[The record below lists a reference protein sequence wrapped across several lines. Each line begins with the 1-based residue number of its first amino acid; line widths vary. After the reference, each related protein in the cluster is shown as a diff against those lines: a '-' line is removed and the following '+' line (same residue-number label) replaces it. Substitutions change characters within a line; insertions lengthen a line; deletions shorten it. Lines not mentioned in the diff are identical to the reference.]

1 MIRSK
6 HIVFDNLQATKKLTV
21 SNVKSMKMNDDVLA
35 VAISPDAKHIA
46 VALLDSTV
54 KVDFLFMAY
63 VNEKIII
70 FSTSY
75 K

>member
-1 MIRSK
+1 MSSILQFANMIQFK
-6 HIVFDNLQATKKLTV
+6 HILFDNLQATKQLTV

-54 KVDFLFMAY
+54 KVGL
-63 VNEKIII
+63 
-70 FSTSY
+70 
-75 K
+75 